1 MLRNIFFQLPN
12 RRLQFLHEIISLLKP
27 WTEPTWNGVT
37 TPPSTAHPGDSFE
50 GIHHGCQPKRRLDF
64 RFRNALFVAEKLA
77 IIHRSSESSCWKSTV
92 CVLRQKPTK
101 SLCRC
106 VTENKPQLL
115 WSGRSL
121 ARIFVLDVSDG
132 GWRQYQLDLWAGNS
146 WEGEGDGR
154 EWWKEV
160 RISTFWAVI
169 WLCCADSIRK
179 LIYTPLVS
187 WVLDRL
193 PARPVQR
200 ISRQMLVG
208 TTSLGDF
215 GGPTSTNQSI
225 TPFNSLHFCF
235 FCGGNP
241 WKLDVIA

>member
-1 MLRNIFFQLPN
+1 MGVSKNSGTPKSSILIGFSIINHPFWGYPYFRKHLYVKHFIRRHVEEHLFQLPN

-64 RFRNALFVAEKLA
+64 RFRNALKVAEKL
-77 IIHRSSESSCWKSTV
+77 RSSTALSESSCWKSTV

-101 SLCRC
+101 SLCQC

-132 GWRQYQLDLWAGNS
+132 GDGN
-146 WEGEGDGR
+146 
-154 EWWKEV
+154 
-160 RISTFWAVI
+160 IS
-169 WLCCADSIRK
+169 L
-179 LIYTPLVS
+179 
-187 WVLDRL
+187 
-193 PARPVQR
+193 
-200 ISRQMLVG
+200 
-208 TTSLGDF
+208 
-215 GGPTSTNQSI
+215 
-225 TPFNSLHFCF
+225 
-235 FCGGNP
+235 FCGQG
-241 WKLDVIA
+241 KEMERG